1 MKIPLGLAPQRS
13 NVLPSLRVL
22 IEEAKLQVPTSRP
35 EIESGGCVG
44 SAPARDGI
52 AAAAM
57 PMSAINSRLSI
68 AIPAVIFFS
77 ILAHRTAS
85 ACFESP
91 AHVVATQHFQ
101 RRRLDTGQKTTETA
115 IRPAPP
121 SCA

>member
-22 IEEAKLQVPTSRP
+22 IEEAKLQVPMSRAAM
-35 EIESGGCVG
+35 ESGECVG

-68 AIPAVIFFS
+68 AIPAVIFFLNS
-77 ILAHRTAS
+77 STLRGGRMLRIRVRL
-85 ACFESP
+85 
-91 AHVVATQHFQ
+91 VATQH
-101 RRRLDTGQKTTETA
+101 
-115 IRPAPP
+115 ISPAQPC
-121 SCA
+121 SHNDGT

>member
-22 IEEAKLQVPTSRP
+22 IEEAKLQVPTSRA

-68 AIPAVIFFS
+68 AIPCSHIFLNSS
-77 ILAHRTAS
+77 ITHGTRMLLIGAHL
-85 ACFESP
+85 
-91 AHVVATQHFQ
+91 VATHH
-101 RRRLDTGQKTTETA
+101 
-115 IRPAPP
+115 IRSAATWMHVKNDR
-121 SCA
+121 SND